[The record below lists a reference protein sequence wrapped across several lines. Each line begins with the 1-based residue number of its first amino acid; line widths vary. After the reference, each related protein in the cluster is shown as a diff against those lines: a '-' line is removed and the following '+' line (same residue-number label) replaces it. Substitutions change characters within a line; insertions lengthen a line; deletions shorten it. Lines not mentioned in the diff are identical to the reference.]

1 MIKKSLLPLALGG
14 FGIGMTE
21 FVMMGILPDIA
32 RGLQIT
38 IPQAGY
44 LITAYALGVVVGA
57 PTLVTIV
64 AGRPPRTVLIWFMLM
79 FAVFNAMSAFAPN
92 FETMMASRF
101 LAGLPHGAFFG
112 VGAVVASRLAE
123 PGKTAA
129 AMAMMFTGLTL
140 ANVLGVP
147 LGTWIGHAF
156 DWRMVF
162 LIVAVI
168 GLLTMWSLYQ
178 WVPPIEPSK
187 RTGLMQDLRI
197 FRHLDLWLALG
208 IVSIGTGGFFAWFSY
223 IAPLLT
229 DVTGFSTG
237 ALPLIMT
244 AVGVGMTVGVQFGG
258 YLADKFHPLPA
269 LLILMVSMVV
279 LLLCNGLMAESKI
292 AMVVLAFLTGANA
305 LAIGP
310 PVQVLLIEHSREAE
324 MLGSSLGQA
333 GFNVGNAL
341 GALLGGI
348 PLTLGFAYTAPQ
360 WVAAAM
366 ALCGVVLTALM
377 LTRRRWKERELA
389 RTVERMLAEAQPATS
404 PPA

>member
-1 MIKKSLLPLALGG
+1 VIKKSLLPLALGG

-168 GLLTMWSLYQ
+168 GLFTMWSLYQ

-377 LTRRRWKERELA
+377 LTRRRWKARELA

>member
-32 RGLQIT
+32 NGLQIS

-178 WVPPIEPSK
+178 WVPSIAPSK

-269 LLILMVSMVV
+269 LLILMVSMTA

-377 LTRRRWKERELA
+377 LTRRQWKARELA
-389 RTVERMLAEAQPATS
+389 RTVERMLSEAQPATS

>member
-1 MIKKSLLPLALGG
+1 
-14 FGIGMTE
+14 MTE

-123 PGKTAA
+123 PGKAAA

-168 GLLTMWSLYQ
+168 GYS
-178 WVPPIEPSK
+178 PC
-187 RTGLMQDLRI
+187 
-197 FRHLDLWLALG
+197 
-208 IVSIGTGGFFAWFSY
+208 
-223 IAPLLT
+223 
-229 DVTGFSTG
+229 G
-237 ALPLIMT
+237 ACT
-244 AVGVGMTVGVQFGG
+244 SGCRRSRQ
-258 YLADKFHPLPA
+258 
-269 LLILMVSMVV
+269 
-279 LLLCNGLMAESKI
+279 
-292 AMVVLAFLTGANA
+292 ANVRA
-305 LAIGP
+305 
-310 PVQVLLIEHSREAE
+310 
-324 MLGSSLGQA
+324 
-333 GFNVGNAL
+333 
-341 GALLGGI
+341 
-348 PLTLGFAYTAPQ
+348 
-360 WVAAAM
+360 
-366 ALCGVVLTALM
+366 
-377 LTRRRWKERELA
+377 
-389 RTVERMLAEAQPATS
+389 
-404 PPA
+404 

>member
-1 MIKKSLLPLALGG
+1 
-14 FGIGMTE
+14 
-21 FVMMGILPDIA
+21 
-32 RGLQIT
+32 
-38 IPQAGY
+38 
-44 LITAYALGVVVGA
+44 
-57 PTLVTIV
+57 
-64 AGRPPRTVLIWFMLM
+64 VLIWFMLM

-168 GLLTMWSLYQ
+168 GVLTMWSLYQ

-377 LTRRRWKERELA
+377 LTRRRWKARELA